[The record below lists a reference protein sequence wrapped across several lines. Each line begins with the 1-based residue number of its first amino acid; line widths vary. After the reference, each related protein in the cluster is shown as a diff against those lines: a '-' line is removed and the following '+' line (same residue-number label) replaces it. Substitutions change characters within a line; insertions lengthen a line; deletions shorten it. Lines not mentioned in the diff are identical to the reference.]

1 MVRARTGRDRKKKSR
16 TREPVKDPQAAR
28 GDSATKT
35 RVASEDLPR
44 RPLEDC
50 VAVAKKLYDEFAG
63 DATPWNELADA
74 LEIGRATNATKYL
87 FWSAAAY
94 GLINKEPD
102 SSFSLSELG
111 RKVVAPTYEGEQAEG
126 LLKAATTPSVLS
138 RFYTDYANHSIPSE
152 ELFGN
157 VLERKYSVPRDRH
170 AEAKEIIV
178 SNAQYIGILAEA
190 DSEGRRYLRTSA
202 SGVVSTVVKQPTQ
215 HDGTSSEGPTS
226 TEVLDASETSDWDKI
241 CFYITPIGDDG
252 SDPRRHADM
261 MLRHVI
267 EPAAKE
273 HGLHVVRADKID
285 RSGIITKQI
294 LEYLLYSRMCVADL
308 SFNNPNAFYEL
319 GVRHV
324 AMKACP
330 QIIRKGDKIP
340 FDVSQGRTIVV
351 DTGDPYTITDRLQSA
366 SRELS
371 EHIKQAL
378 AGDGGPSDEN
388 PIQVYLPGVSIKL
401 PRREGAS

>member
-1 MVRARTGRDRKKKSR
+1 MAKSGKARASKKIGRG
-16 TREPVKDPQAAR
+16 RESEKETTAGRA
-28 GDSATKT
+28 DSAVKT
-35 RVASEDLPR
+35 RVAAEDLPR

-50 VAVAKKLYDEFAG
+50 VAVAKKLHDEFAG
-63 DATPWNELADA
+63 GTTPWDDLADA
-74 LEIGRATNATKYL
+74 LGVGRATNSTKYL
-87 FWSAAAY
+87 FWAAVAY
-94 GLINKEPD
+94 GLLNKEPEN
-102 SSFSLSELG
+102 SFSLSELG
-111 RKVVAPTYEGEQAEG
+111 RKIVAPTYDGEGAEG

-138 RFYTDYANHSIPSE
+138 RFYTDYANHSIPSD

-157 VLERKYSVPRDRH
+157 VLERKYGIPRDRH
-170 AEAKEIIV
+170 AEAKDVIV
-178 SNAQYIGILAEA
+178 SNAEYVGILAAA
-190 DSEGRRYLRTSA
+190 DSEGRRYLRIA
-202 SGVVSTVVKQPTQ
+202 PSGVVSTPVRHQPTT
-215 HDGTSSEGPTS
+215 DGGS
-226 TEVLDASETSDWDKI
+226 LDDSLSGDSVDSADRSDWDKV
-241 CFYITPIGDDG
+241 CFYITPVGDDG
-252 SDPRRHADM
+252 SEPRRHADM
-261 MLRHVI
+261 MLRHVV

-273 HGLHVVRADKID
+273 HGLQVVRADKID

-324 AMKACP
+324 SMKACP

-351 DTGDPYTITDRLQSA
+351 DTADPYTITDRLVSA

-371 EHIKQAL
+371 EHIMQAL
-378 AGDGGPSDEN
+378 ADGGGSTDEN